1 MRILHFCSGAVGLL
15 LTAAGCHPV
24 AEYTESEAQ
33 KRLVLDATTVQVDL
47 RFPAGSSGLGA
58 AEAARLRELAATGEI
73 APSDRVLVAAG
84 GSPALAS
91 ARVGTISAELLRY
104 GVVASPIQ
112 LASVP
117 SNGAMVEVV
126 RHQVTVPPCPDWSKS
141 PKGAGDFTN
150 TPHSNFGCAYTTNL
164 GLMVAS
170 PTDLASGRPL
180 GPAAGTPAAAAVTRY
195 LTDKGRPFGGG
206 TRGRGGGGGAAGGSS
221 GNGGEAGG
229 GAPTPSQ

>member
-1 MRILHFCSGAVGLL
+1 VRILYYCVAVGLL
-15 LTAAGCHPV
+15 LTAAGCYPI
-24 AEYTESEAQ
+24 AEYTESEAP

-58 AEAARLRELAATGEI
+58 AEAARLRKLAATGEI

-91 ARVGTISAELLRY
+91 ARVGSISAELLRY

-117 SNGAMVEVV
+117 SNGAIVEVV
-126 RHQVTVPPCPDWSKS
+126 RHQVTLPACPDWSKS

-150 TPHSNFGCAYTTNL
+150 TPHSNFGCAYITNL

-195 LTDKGRPFGGG
+195 LTDKMQPL
-206 TRGRGGGGGAAGGSS
+206 RGSGATAGGPS
-221 GNGGEAGG
+221 GSGGEAGG
-229 GAPTPSQ
+229 GAPTTPSH